1 MSIIE
6 KIISGLRE
14 IYALNA
20 VNEETN
26 AIIETFDKELEEI
39 GSSVDSVI
47 LSAEQHL
54 QERIDNGED
63 ESILSSLKSS
73 AQSLA
78 DSRQSFKLE
87 QKQKEAKEA
96 AERLVQM
103 ECEQKQKEQE
113 MEKIMAEF
121 QLTKQ
126 RTDEARRVAELNK
139 SRAEEAERESN
150 LSDND
155 TVRNFLKN
163 QRPEESSELPIED
176 SRAQSFAQIRLKGV
190 DLPKFSGED
199 TNDYEPW
206 KAAFM
211 SVVDRLNIPVG
222 EKMLRLIS
230 SLSGKALTLVKLKI
244 WDTPRVHTKRRKRN

>member
-1 MSIIE
+1 
-6 KIISGLRE
+6 
-14 IYALNA
+14 
-20 VNEETN
+20 
-26 AIIETFDKELEEI
+26 
-39 GSSVDSVI
+39 
-47 LSAEQHL
+47 
-54 QERIDNGED
+54 
-63 ESILSSLKSS
+63 
-73 AQSLA
+73 
-78 DSRQSFKLE
+78 
-87 QKQKEAKEA
+87 
-96 AERLVQM
+96 M

-176 SRAQSFAQIRLKGV
+176 SRAQSFAQIRLKRV

-230 SLSGKALTLVKLKI
+230 SLSGKALTLVKDLGYTESAYEK
-244 WDTPRVHTKRRKRN
+244 TKEKLEKKYGGQRRLQIKHLTTLRNWKKSSTTQPGRP